1 MSRASLQGLLPLQD
15 LLHPASGERVPLPPV
30 LRHLY
35 GELRLARPSRR
46 PYVLAN
52 FASTLD
58 GVVAVDGSTSGG
70 SEVSGF
76 NDHDRMVMGLL
87 RSVSEVIVVGAGT
100 LRSVPRHL
108 WSLKG
113 FFPALDP
120 AFQEVRASLGLPP
133 SPRLVFV
140 SARGEVDLDL
150 PVFRTGTREIS
161 VFTTP
166 SGRARLSERELPPG
180 VDLWVAGEGPRLRPS
195 SILRGLQRRA
205 RVRTVLVEGG
215 PSLFG
220 DFLEAGLVDELFVT
234 LAPFV
239 AGRDAAH
246 RDRGLVEGHRFSP
259 PTSLGASLVGLQRG
273 GSHLFLRYRFP
284 ARR

>member
-1 MSRASLQGLLPLQD
+1 MSRTSLKGIPPLQD
-15 LLHPASGERVPLPPV
+15 LLHPISGGRVPLPPV
-30 LRHLY
+30 LERLY
-35 GELRLARPSRR
+35 GELRLSRPSGR

-87 RSVSEVIVVGAGT
+87 RAVAEVIVVGAGT
-100 LRSVPRHL
+100 LRAVPRHL
-108 WSLKG
+108 WSPQG

-120 AFQEVRASLGLPP
+120 AFQAVRASLGLSP

-140 SARGEVDLDL
+140 SARGEIDLGL
-150 PVFRTGTREIS
+150 PAFRTGARDVQ

-166 SGRARLSERELPPG
+166 SGRARLSGQELPPG

-195 SILRGLQRRA
+195 SILRGLQRKGT
-205 RVRTVLVEGG
+205 VRTVLVEGG

-220 DFLEAGLVDELFVT
+220 DFLTSGLVDELFLT
-234 LAPFV
+234 LSPFV
-239 AGRDAAH
+239 GGRDAAH

-259 PTSLGASLVGLQRG
+259 PTSLGATLVGLQRG